1 MGISIGVALIII
13 VVVAGLFLERRHDW
27 DLIAARAEA
36 YRSKSLQHD
45 PQTSTAPVAAA
56 RHISTTAP
64 HKAVPLSS
72 ALSTRALNKVRQ
84 SAN

>member
-45 PQTSTAPVAAA
+45 TQTSTAPVAAA
-56 RHISTTAP
+56 RHISTSAP
-64 HKAVPLSS
+64 QKAVPLSS
-72 ALSTRALNKVRQ
+72 ALPTRPFNKVRQ
-84 SAN
+84 SAK